1 MKQNDELFEKKLE
14 QMLNQPAP
22 RAGFESALW
31 QKIEAEAA
39 RHAVAQKSTVSN
51 GWLSKISGGFR
62 PLRLAAALSGL
73 LIVCALGMTLTPQG
87 QAFARQLLQ
96 FFTRSE
102 TDTLPVPLEETT
114 PLPPMQWGQL
124 SVFDERM
131 INPAAAD
138 SLYYC
143 EASGGKVCSVS
154 DARQALNGQLMELG
168 MIPAGY
174 FLSAIEGRDGY
185 ATISY
190 SSSNR
195 DRLLLLVQHPADK
208 IPEET
213 VFKVGSSAT
222 VEPVTVH
229 GGEAE
234 YVRGTFSYQDG
245 DQEAVWSEETAQ
257 QTVRWQQDGLRFSL
271 INSGEQLSRAELIR
285 VAESV
290 TDQPVTIAEPPV
302 KAEKRGWEMMQE
314 IYPDSLTEVSVS
326 AGFTPWLP
334 AEMPVSL
341 PLLGAVFEKKN
352 QMVTVF
358 FLDIS
363 QGNMDMSTSGLQLK
377 QRLTRESESSL
388 AGSFRIAAEIDDP
401 AEMADSVPAAEVI
414 TLPGGQSAQYV
425 AGTWTETGDGW
436 YWNDTGGFISRLRW
450 QMDGRDFELSAFGTQ
465 LTKDD
470 LARIAAGVNA
480 NGLPEPPVSANPALI
495 EKVEQAAGFRL
506 LLPRALPAQFRL
518 ETVQFDDYLGVA
530 SAVYTAE
537 STDKGGYSRFTLKE
551 EDNAV
556 TPVELAAF
564 STAGIQDS
572 YSEKPRSAMV
582 LTSQVLTIKE
592 TEGRYVEGNWHQQG
606 TIWVWDPSAKLS
618 RLRWQT
624 QEYSLELSCAA
635 AGTGVRDL
643 LRSVAAEIR

>member
-1 MKQNDELFEKKLE
+1 MKQNNELFEKKLE

-22 RAGFESALW
+22 RAGFGSALW

-39 RHAVAQKSTVSN
+39 CQPVTQKSRISN
-51 GWLSKISGGFR
+51 SWLSKILGGFR
-62 PLRLAAALSGL
+62 PMRLAAALSGL
-73 LIVCALGMTLTPQG
+73 LIVCSLGMALTPQG
-87 QAFARQLLQ
+87 QAFARRLLQ

-114 PLPPMQWGQL
+114 PLPPMQWGPL

-131 INPAAAD
+131 IGPVAAD
-138 SLYYC
+138 GLYYC
-143 EASGGKVCSVS
+143 KTSSGKVCSVS

-168 MIPAGY
+168 VIPAGY
-174 FLSAIEGRDGY
+174 FLSAIEERDGY

-229 GGEAE
+229 DQEAE

-257 QTVRWQQDGLRFSL
+257 QTVRWQQNGLRFSL

-285 VAESV
+285 VAESI

-302 KAEKRGWEMMQE
+302 ETEKLGWEMMQE
-314 IYPDSLTEVSVS
+314 IYPDSLTEVSAK

-341 PLLGAVFEKKN
+341 PLLGAVFEEES

-363 QGNMDMSTSGLQLK
+363 QGNMDISASGLQLK
-377 QRLTRESESSL
+377 QRLTLEGRSGL
-388 AGSFRIAAEIDDP
+388 AGSFRIAAKIDDP
-401 AEMADSVPAAEVI
+401 AETADSVPAVEVI
-414 TLPGGQSAQYV
+414 TLPGGQSAQYA

-436 YWNDTGGFISRLRW
+436 HWNDTGGFVSRLRW
-450 QMDGRDFELSAFGTQ
+450 QMEGRDFELSAFGTQ
-465 LTKDD
+465 LTKED
-470 LARIAAGVNA
+470 LTRIAAQVKA
-480 NGLPEPPVSANPALI
+480 SELPEQPVSGNPASI

-506 LLPRALPAQFRL
+506 LLPRALPVQFRL
-518 ETVQFDDYLGVA
+518 ETAQFDDYLGVA
-530 SAVYTAE
+530 SVAYTAE
-537 STDKGGYSRFTLKE
+537 STEKEGCSRFILKE
-551 EDNAV
+551 ENNA
-556 TPVELAAF
+556 
-564 STAGIQDS
+564 IHR
-572 YSEKPRSAMV
+572 KIISA
-582 LTSQVLTIKE
+582 
-592 TEGRYVEGNWHQQG
+592 
-606 TIWVWDPSAKLS
+606 
-618 RLRWQT
+618 
-624 QEYSLELSCAA
+624 
-635 AGTGVRDL
+635 
-643 LRSVAAEIR
+643 

>member
-1 MKQNDELFEKKLE
+1 MKQNNESFENKLE
-14 QMLNQPAP
+14 KILDQPAP
-22 RAGFESALW
+22 RADFESALW

-39 RHAVAQKSTVSN
+39 RQAVTQKSTVSN
-51 GWLSKISGGFR
+51 GWLSKILGSFR

-73 LIVCALGMTLTPQG
+73 LIVFALGMALTPQG
-87 QAFARQLLQ
+87 QAFAHQLLQ

-114 PLPPMQWGQL
+114 PLPQMQWGPL

-131 INPAAAD
+131 INPVAAD

-143 EASGGKVCSVS
+143 EASSGKVCSVS
-154 DARQALNGQLMELG
+154 DARQALNGQLKELG

-190 SSSNR
+190 SSLNR

-302 KAEKRGWEMMQE
+302 EAEKHGWVMMQE
-314 IYPDSLTEVSVS
+314 VYPDTLTEVSAR

-341 PLLGAVFEKKN
+341 PLLGAVFEEKS

-377 QRLTRESESSL
+377 QRLTSDDRPGL

-401 AEMADSVPAAEVI
+401 AETADSVPAVEEM
-414 TLPGGQSAQYV
+414 TLPDRVTAQYV
-425 AGTWTETGDGW
+425 AGTWMETGDGW
-436 YWNDTGGFISRLRW
+436 KWNDTGGYISRLRW
-450 QMDGRDFELSAFGTQ
+450 QMNGRDFELSSFGTQ

-470 LARIAAGVNA
+470 LLRIAAQVKTGV
-480 NGLPEPPVSANPALI
+480 LPEPPVSAIPTLI
-495 EKVEQAAGFRL
+495 ERFERVASFRL
-506 LLPRALPAQFRL
+506 PLLQKRL
-518 ETVQFDDYLGVA
+518 SIL
-530 SAVYTAE
+530 
-537 STDKGGYSRFTLKE
+537 
-551 EDNAV
+551 N
-556 TPVELAAF
+556 
-564 STAGIQDS
+564 
-572 YSEKPRSAMV
+572 
-582 LTSQVLTIKE
+582 
-592 TEGRYVEGNWHQQG
+592 
-606 TIWVWDPSAKLS
+606 
-618 RLRWQT
+618 
-624 QEYSLELSCAA
+624 
-635 AGTGVRDL
+635 
-643 LRSVAAEIR
+643 

>member
-1 MKQNDELFEKKLE
+1 MKQNNELFEKKLE

-31 QKIEAEAA
+31 QKIEAESA
-39 RHAVAQKSTVSN
+39 RQTVTKKSTVSN
-51 GWLSKISGGFR
+51 CWLSKILGGFR
-62 PLRLAAALSGL
+62 PMRLAAALSGL
-73 LIVCALGMTLTPQG
+73 LIVFALGMALTPRG

-114 PLPPMQWGQL
+114 PLPPMQWGPL
-124 SVFDERM
+124 SVFDERI
-131 INPAAAD
+131 INPVAAD
-138 SLYYC
+138 GLYHC
-143 EASGGKVCSVS
+143 ETSSGKVCSVS
-154 DARQALNGQLMELG
+154 DARQAFNGQLMELG
-168 MIPAGY
+168 MIPVGY

-257 QTVRWQQDGLRFSL
+257 QTIRWQQNGLRFSL
-271 INSGEQLSRAELIR
+271 INSGEQLSRAELIQA
-285 VAESV
+285 AESI

-302 KAEKRGWEMMQE
+302 EAEKRGWEMMQE
-314 IYPDSLTEVSVS
+314 IYPDSLTEVGAK
-326 AGFTPWLP
+326 AGFMPWLP

-341 PLLGAVFEKKN
+341 PLLGAVFEEKS

-377 QRLTRESESSL
+377 QRLTPDSGRSL
-388 AGSFRIAAEIDDP
+388 AGSFQIAAEIDDP
-401 AEMADSVPAAEVI
+401 AEMAEIVPAVEVI
-414 TLPGGQSAQYV
+414 TLPGGQSAQYA
-425 AGTWTETGDGW
+425 AGTWMETGDGW
-436 YWNDTGGFISRLRW
+436 QWNDTGGFISRLRW
-450 QMDGRDFELSAFGTQ
+450 QMADRDFELSTFGTQ
-465 LTKDD
+465 LTKED
-470 LARIAAGVNA
+470 LARIAAQVKA
-480 NGLPEPPVSANPALI
+480 SELPKQPVSGNPTLI

-506 LLPRALPAQFRL
+506 LLPRALPVQFRP
-518 ETVQFDDYLGVA
+518 ETAQFDDYLGVA
-530 SAVYTAE
+530 SMAYTAE
-537 STDKGGYSRFTLKE
+537 STDKGATAGSSYKE
-551 EDNAV
+551 EDNVV
-556 TPVELAAF
+556 TPVELAVF
-564 STAGIQDS
+564 STIGIQDS
-572 YSEKPRSAMV
+572 CNEKPRSAMAPYAD
-582 LTSQVLTIKE
+582 KH
-592 TEGRYVEGNWHQQG
+592 RAVEADEARQFPGHTNQK
-606 TIWVWDPSAKLS
+606 TTPFIAK
-618 RLRWQT
+618 
-624 QEYSLELSCAA
+624 
-635 AGTGVRDL
+635 
-643 LRSVAAEIR
+643 